1 VLATDLHSHLIP
13 GVDDGS
19 RGAVETI
26 AMARGLQ
33 AMGVTRLHLTPHQFR
48 MGNDFTLTD
57 LRRHVDETHRLLTR
71 AEIRLELV
79 RSAEYYYGER
89 FVDALASGEELATFQ
104 EGGETCVLVELPLQQ
119 PAVGVR
125 RVADALARRG
135 IRPVM
140 AHPERVTGLAADR
153 ERLDAWRD
161 AGWRFQLNLLSLTG
175 HHGRRAEELGHAF
188 LAEGVYDFLGS
199 DLHRPAQLEP
209 LRRAREIAAEHLASE
224 ARP

>member
-1 VLATDLHSHLIP
+1 MLGTDLHSHLIP

-33 AMGVTRLHLTPHQFR
+33 EMGVTRLHLTPHQYR

-57 LRRHVDETHRLLTR
+57 LRRHVDETHRILAR
-71 AEIRLELV
+71 AEIGLELV

-89 FVDALASGEELATFQ
+89 FVDAIASAEELATFQ
-104 EGGETCVLVELPLQQ
+104 ELGETCVLIELPLQQ
-119 PAVGVR
+119 PAVGVC
-125 RVADALARRG
+125 RVAAALRKRG

-140 AHPERVTGLAADR
+140 AHPERVTGLLDDR
-153 ERLDAWRD
+153 ERLDGWRE

-175 HHGRRAEELGHAF
+175 HHGSRAADLGHA
-188 LAEGVYDFLGS
+188 LLEEGFYDFFGS
-199 DLHRPAQLEP
+199 DLHRPSQLES
-209 LRRAREIAAEHLASE
+209 LRRAREIAADFLASE
-224 ARP
+224 TRS